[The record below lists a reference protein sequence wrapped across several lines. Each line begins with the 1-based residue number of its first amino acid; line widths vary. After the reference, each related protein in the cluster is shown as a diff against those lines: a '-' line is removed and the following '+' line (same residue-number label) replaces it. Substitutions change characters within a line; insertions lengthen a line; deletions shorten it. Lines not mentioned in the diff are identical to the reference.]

1 MGRPRAHDVD
11 VLLDHARTLWVEQ
24 GASGV
29 TIRALS
35 VATGASNGAIY
46 HAFGSRDGLLVRV
59 WSREAERF
67 LAVQADAVDTAL
79 AGGDARDA
87 VVAAALAPAAYA
99 ARDAAGARLLLAVRA
114 DDLAAD
120 VGEAERREVRE
131 LRRRLTALV
140 TRLAVEVWGSE
151 EPPAT
156 TLVAWCVVDLPSALL
171 LAGDR
176 VTDPLA
182 HLALERAV
190 RGVLA
195 GPPRLPG

>member
-1 MGRPRAHDVD
+1 M
-11 VLLDHARTLWVEQ
+11 
-24 GASGV
+24 
-29 TIRALS
+29 
-35 VATGASNGAIY
+35 
-46 HAFGSRDGLLVRV
+46 
-59 WSREAERF
+59 
-67 LAVQADAVDTAL
+67 
-79 AGGDARDA
+79 
-87 VVAAALAPAAYA
+87 AAALAPAAYA

-120 VGEAERREVRE
+120 VGEAQRHQVRE